1 MPLSD
6 DLLNDFIGDVSSL
19 SADVQRVYDELRNVS
34 TPDQDT
40 RRRVDRCV
48 EISNFIIFRASSRL
62 DGRIPKGEEQDWPE
76 VGSLFNSSIYKSSSV
91 TSILKGASEHSN
103 RSSVKWQD
111 AAADAAASQA
121 ILKVLKEKE
130 REQLEIQRLEAEA
143 KQKMAA

>member
-103 RSSVKWQD
+103 RSSVK
-111 AAADAAASQA
+111 
-121 ILKVLKEKE
+121 
-130 REQLEIQRLEAEA
+130 
-143 KQKMAA
+143 